1 MWLFTTKGFVSIVA
15 DTADK
20 NFFWVRSRFAGDI
33 EKLFPNAEVV
43 RTPQRDYLYR
53 AKLPHLEVS
62 NRIAEEVGNIS
73 YPNFKN
79 AVPTKKRQNIYNM
92 VWMRM
97 YMEGDNPYPP
107 KHQRRKGITSWS
119 RNSTKSSALGEVV
132 LPAPVK

>member
-1 MWLFTTKGFVSIVA
+1 VWLFTTKGFVSIVA

-43 RTPQRDYLYR
+43 RTPRRDYLYR

-73 YPNFKN
+73 YPNFKD
-79 AVPTKKRQNIYNM
+79 AVPTKKRQEVYQQI
-92 VWMRM
+92 WFEM
-97 YMEGDNPYPP
+97 YMAGDSRYKP
-107 KHQRRKGITSWS
+107 RRKGVRQWN
-119 RNSTKSSALGEVV
+119 RNSTKSSELGEAV
-132 LPAPVK
+132 LPAGVK

>member
-43 RTPQRDYLYR
+43 RTPRRDYLYR
-53 AKLPHLEVS
+53 ARLPYLKVR

-73 YPNFKN
+73 YPNFKE

-97 YMEGDNPYPP
+97 YMEGDNRHTLPNVNV
-107 KHQRRKGITSWS
+107 RKGIVTYGKKKGKGRIAETS
-119 RNSTKSSALGEVV
+119 
-132 LPAPVK
+132 